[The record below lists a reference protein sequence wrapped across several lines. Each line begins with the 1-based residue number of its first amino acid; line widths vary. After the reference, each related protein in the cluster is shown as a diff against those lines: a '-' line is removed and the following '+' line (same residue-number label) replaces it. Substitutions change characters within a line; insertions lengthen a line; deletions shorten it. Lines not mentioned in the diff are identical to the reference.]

1 MAVMARQESEE
12 ATGDPSPNASAQVR
26 TVYLLD
32 DHERVRVAVAE
43 LLEAT
48 HEFQVV
54 GQAGTVAEA
63 ARDLL
68 GRNLQA
74 DVAVFDVTLTDG
86 DGLDLCARIT
96 EQRRDLAV
104 VVFTAR
110 DDPETVARSEAAG
123 ARALVVKQ
131 LRSNGLLTA
140 LREAMA
146 PPA

>member
-1 MAVMARQESEE
+1 MARQESEE
-12 ATGDPSPNASAQVR
+12 ATGAPSPSASARVR

-43 LLEAT
+43 LLEGT
-48 HEFQVV
+48 REFQVV

-63 ARDLL
+63 VRDLL
-68 GRNLQA
+68 GRNLRA
-74 DVAVFDVTLTDG
+74 DIAVFDVTLTDG

-110 DDPETVARSEAAG
+110 NDPETVARSEAAG

-131 LRSNGLLTA
+131 LRSNALLAA
-140 LREAMA
+140 LREAVA
-146 PPA
+146 PLA